1 MRPADVLAFSWTA
14 LTRHRRRSTLSILGV
29 TVGVAAVVVLT
40 AIGEGARRYV
50 SQEFASLGTN
60 LLMVM
65 PGRNETT
72 GGFPGAGG
80 VPNDLTLD
88 DVRALA
94 RDIREARLVVPIA
107 MGNDTVA
114 NGERRRQV
122 LIVGTTSDFREIRR
136 LQVAAGGFLPRG
148 DLDRGA
154 AVAVLGAKVARELFP
169 NESPI
174 GRVVRIGDWRVRVIG
189 LLATKGRQLEL
200 DLDDMVIVPVATGMR
215 IFDLGSLYRIMIE
228 VRAHS
233 DLEAT
238 KERVL
243 ALLAERH
250 GEDDVTAIT
259 QDAVVGSL
267 NQILVALTL
276 AVAGIGAVSLA
287 VAGLGVMNLML
298 VSVSERTAEV
308 GLLKAVGATNRQVQR
323 LFLAEAVLL
332 SLSGALVGLGLGW
345 GLVRGFVA
353 LYPAFPAAPPAWAV
367 VSVLVLSLAVGA
379 IFGVLP
385 ARRATGLDPVAAL
398 AGK

>member
-1 MRPADVLAFSWTA
+1 MVLLLLLAT
-14 LTRHRRRSTLSILGV
+14 GN
-29 TVGVAAVVVLT
+29 
-40 AIGEGARRYV
+40 
-50 SQEFASLGTN
+50 EF
-60 LLMVM
+60 
-65 PGRNETT
+65 
-72 GGFPGAGG
+72 FQ
-80 VPNDLTLD
+80 
-88 DVRALA
+88 
-94 RDIREARLVVPIA
+94 
-107 MGNDTVA
+107 
-114 NGERRRQV
+114 RQV
-122 LIVGTTSDFREIRR
+122 LALSLV
-136 LQVAAGGFLPRG
+136 
-148 DLDRGA
+148 
-154 AVAVLGAKVARELFP
+154 
-169 NESPI
+169 PI
-174 GRVVRIGDWRVRVIG
+174 G
-189 LLATKGRQLEL
+189 LEL

-233 DLEAT
+233 DLEST

-267 NQILVALTL
+267 NQILIALTL

-323 LFLAEAVLL
+323 VFLAEAVLL

-353 LYPAFPAAPPAWAV
+353 LYPAFPAAPRAHAKRIQPRGFPFSSWPPNAR
-367 VSVLVLSLAVGA
+367 SPRIRNHREERMEGLRCGPDS
-379 IFGVLP
+379 GVPFP
-385 ARRATGLDPVAAL
+385 ARAC
-398 AGK
+398 